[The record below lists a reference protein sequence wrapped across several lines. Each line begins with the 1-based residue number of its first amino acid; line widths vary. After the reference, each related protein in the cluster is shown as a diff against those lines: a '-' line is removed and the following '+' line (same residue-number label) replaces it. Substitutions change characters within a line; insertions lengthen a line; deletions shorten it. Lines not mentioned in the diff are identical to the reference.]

1 MLVVHVGGRCWES
14 MYSHNAVVFF
24 CVSFFCFC
32 LDVCTLLPHF
42 CSCAVCLGKGL
53 AMLEIKLGLAMILDV
68 FETPV
73 PKWEGKVIR
82 GYTRLY
88 MKHMLALLVL

>member
-1 MLVVHVGGRCWES
+1 M
-14 MYSHNAVVFF
+14 
-24 CVSFFCFC
+24 
-32 LDVCTLLPHF
+32 
-42 CSCAVCLGKGL
+42 CLGKGL

-73 PKWEGKVIR
+73 PKWEGKVIH